1 MQFLIHCDACFMY
14 QTCKLTSSLT
24 PLKDTKVFSY
34 YKHKLEK
41 DYPKDIS
48 EIFPGIP
55 DHLDAA
61 VECPKPDCTDDNVIF
76 FKGIIGYCGLFLS
89 AEVKT

>member
-1 MQFLIHCDACFMY
+1 M
-14 QTCKLTSSLT
+14 QTCKLASSLT

-61 VECPKPDCTDDNVIF
+61 VECPKPDCTDDTIIF
-76 FKGIIGYCGLFLS
+76 FKGIILLWSFSICRGYNMM
-89 AEVKT
+89 EMY